1 MASLYATPL
10 LLFTLLLLLPWDA
23 SADVCK
29 KVECGKELFNFVP
42 CQTPNCVMDCIEL
55 GFNFNTTKPPPRPT
69 LSRRSRAKG
78 IETAIRPEVHK
89 AELANDLRTYIHRLF
104 VVGLIHYPNLRT

>member
-10 LLFTLLLLLPWDA
+10 LLFTILLLLLPWDA

-42 CQTPNCVMDCIEL
+42 CQTPNCVMDCIDL

-78 IETAIRPEVHK
+78 
-89 AELANDLRTYIHRLF
+89 EL
-104 VVGLIHYPNLRT
+104 